1 MNFYLLDP
9 ACGGISST
17 KLFVSLRSQKV
28 SLTNFTNFINFPTT
42 IFFVP
47 LLIMNVT
54 IDPHSGFCFGVVY
67 AIEIAERELA
77 KGEKLYC
84 LGDIVHNN
92 MEVKRLKDMGLIIIE
107 QDELDRLKNCKVL
120 IRAHGEPPETY
131 RIALKNNLNLIDASC
146 PIVLNLQNEIRYG
159 FQEMQELEGQIVI
172 YGKDGHAEV
181 NGLRGQTLG
190 KAIVIG
196 SEKDLWKIDFSKPV
210 HLYAQTTKSVA
221 GFHQIVGKIKEEMEK
236 ACPGE
241 KIDFKWNDSICRQVS
256 NRSRQLQ
263 EFAAKYQVVIFVSGK
278 KSSNGMILF
287 QVCKDINRNTYLVS
301 DREELR
307 SEWFKGVRS
316 VGVCGAT
323 STPMWLMEEVA
334 GDIRSI
340 KL

>member
-1 MNFYLLDP
+1 
-9 ACGGISST
+9 
-17 KLFVSLRSQKV
+17 
-28 SLTNFTNFINFPTT
+28 
-42 IFFVP
+42 
-47 LLIMNVT
+47 MNVT

-77 KGEKLYC
+77 TGEKLYC

-92 MEVKRLKDMGLIIIE
+92 MEVNRLKEMGLIIIE
-107 QDELDRLKNCKVL
+107 PDELESLKDCKVL

-131 RIALKNNLNLIDASC
+131 RIALKNNLQLIDASC

-159 FQEMQELEGQIVI
+159 FQEMQEQEGQIVI
-172 YGKDGHAEV
+172 YGKEGHAEV

-196 SEKDLWKIDFSKPV
+196 NEEDLVKIDFRKPV
-210 HLYAQTTKSVA
+210 HLYSQTTKSVE
-221 GFHQIVGKIKEEMEK
+221 GFQHIVARIREKMEL
-236 ACPGE
+236 ARPGE

-256 NRSRQLQ
+256 NRSKQLQ
-263 EFAAKYQVVIFVSGK
+263 DFAKKFQVVIFVSGK

-287 QVCKDINRNTYLVS
+287 QVCKDINRNTFLVS
-301 DREELR
+301 DREDLKP
-307 SEWFKGVRS
+307 EWFKGARS

-340 KL
+340 ND